1 MGSPTPLLILLAGVA
16 GVAVLWRAGVWTPAS
31 VRRFRRLAANHG
43 VAGRGPVSERIAG
56 RAPLLAQLQEALNV
70 RRLLRVA
77 GRTDPPSVWLLRVL
91 SLSLLA
97 TAGIFAL
104 DVLSWV
110 VNGRLALPPYIC
122 VLFGLLCVALGYVRL
137 RNAAQRRRSALEAA
151 ISQSYTELAMLTYT
165 RQLSV
170 QAALEDVVAPCQSGG
185 HLEQVLGGER
195 WRGLVEVEQIGLPDY
210 DRQMLVSRTA
220 IYDAIASSVGVPA
233 LHVLATNLRRIN
245 DKGQAPAD
253 VLTGLATMVAD
264 SELAEML
271 VRSEQ
276 SRARQALPVGLM
288 VLPLLLLI
296 GYPLVVGLAGA
307 FG

>member
-1 MGSPTPLLILLAGVA
+1 MGSPLPLLILAAGLG

-31 VRRFRRLAANHG
+31 VRRFRRLAANNG
-43 VAGRGPVSERIAG
+43 LVSRGPMGERIAR
-56 RAPLLAQLQEALNV
+56 RAPLLTRLQEALDV
-70 RRLLRVA
+70 RRLLRIA
-77 GRTDPPSVWLLRVL
+77 GRGEMPSVWLLRVL

-97 TAGIFAL
+97 TAGLFAL
-104 DVLSWV
+104 DLFAWV
-110 VNGRLALPPYIC
+110 VNGELALPPYVC
-122 VLFGLLCVALGYVRL
+122 LLFGALCVALGYVRL
-137 RNAAQRRRSALEAA
+137 RNAAGRRQAALEAA

-170 QAALEDVVAPCQSGG
+170 QAALEDVVAPCQVDGA
-185 HLEQVLGGER
+185 LRRLLGEER
-195 WRGLVEVEQIGLPDY
+195 WRGVVDVEQIGLPEY
-210 DRQMLVSRTA
+210 ERSVLVSRTA
-220 IYDAIASSVGVPA
+220 IYDAIASGLGVPA
-233 LHVLATNLRRIN
+233 FHVLATNLRRIN

-253 VLTGLATMVAD
+253 VLTGLAAMVAD
-264 SELAEML
+264 SELAAML

-296 GYPLVVGLAGA
+296 GYPLLVGLARV